1 MKQSKYENKRFIRT
15 DKSINSRCAKQ
26 NVNRWNWIAEA
37 GSEGR
42 SFSELNLKNSIYRQ
56 NIEGNTNDQM
66 IDVDIG
72 YDIEGG
78 WIREKI

>member
-1 MKQSKYENKRFIRT
+1 MKKRSKYENKRFIRT
-15 DKSINSRCAKQ
+15 DKPIDRRCKTH
-26 NVNRWNWIAEA
+26 NVDRWNWIAEA

-56 NIEGNTNDQM
+56 NIKGNTNDQM

-78 WIREKI
+78 WIEEK